1 VSRLWLLAYVSSV
14 SDGRCSHLSH
24 SPPLSLFPNAPL
36 PQPSHLRF
44 SRVICSLTVPTTT
57 ASSSYSTWSL
67 LLVTFPHIGRAIT
80 VGNGG
85 FSGQC
90 VPLTRLTKWDV
101 PTNRECIAVSR
112 LSAMSISHAHELIP
126 CPFLPNALTIS
137 CLCDTSPRP
146 VIPQSRKCNQTPGVA
161 PDASTV
167 TPGYAGSALGSSCP
181 SQPALTT

>member
-1 VSRLWLLAYVSSV
+1 LGLRAPAGAPRLWLLAYVSSV

-44 SRVICSLTVPTTT
+44 SPVICSLTVPTTT

-80 VGNGG
+80 VGNGV

-90 VPLTRLTKWDV
+90 VPRTRLTKWDV
-101 PTNRECIAVSR
+101 PTNRKCIAVSR
-112 LSAMSISHAHELIP
+112 LSAMTSHMPMNSFLVRSFP
-126 CPFLPNALTIS
+126 TLLPFHVCATPPHVLSSHRAENAT
-137 CLCDTSPRP
+137 RH
-146 VIPQSRKCNQTPGVA
+146 QE
-161 PDASTV
+161 
-167 TPGYAGSALGSSCP
+167 
-181 SQPALTT
+181 